1 MAGKIF
7 IEILFVVISDLGG
20 NFGNGNIRLF
30 QQHFCLD
37 YLELIYVFVDGHGK
51 FVRKKLVQ
59 IILRYACDVRRLFC
73 RDAVGVIFGDVFR
86 RLAQIFYTR
95 KRMNCVLCDVIVGYL
110 QKYRGEAE
118 IDVGRPVAARGVPD
132 VLHGSEIFDEM
143 TELGPEIVMIAQ
155 DHQSL
160 FFRNHGLEIPIV
172 VDQSLDGKAERF
184 DRRGIIEL
192 HVEYLRFLVSHRN
205 FVHDAAVDDDK
216 FARRYFGFPPGASAD
231 SL

>member
-1 MAGKIF
+1 MHVHFLLEKFFIGARRHSDMAGKIF

-20 NFGNGNIRLF
+20 NFGNGNIRFF

-37 YLELIYVFVDGHGK
+37 YLELIYVFVDGHRK

-59 IILRYACDVRRLFC
+59 IILRYACGVRRLFC

-118 IDVGRPVAARGVPD
+118 IDVGRPVAAAA
-132 VLHGSEIFDEM
+132 F
-143 TELGPEIVMIAQ
+143 Q
-155 DHQSL
+155 
-160 FFRNHGLEIPIV
+160 
-172 VDQSLDGKAERF
+172 
-184 DRRGIIEL
+184 
-192 HVEYLRFLVSHRN
+192 VSSME
-205 FVHDAAVDDDK
+205 
-216 FARRYFGFPPGASAD
+216 ARYSMR
-231 SL
+231 